1 MCCYFFAKN
10 RTFSCGALAFLIKL
24 LYNGNWSKVLIFG
37 RYSFAEE
44 RLIMV
49 THEHFEGEIMDK
61 IQLLQERK
69 AQIEAAGKDIR
80 AQIEA
85 LVDGESFVELSTFS
99 FSKNDFYGEEVAGEG
114 VITGYATLDGYP
126 FYVVAQNYAVMKGGL
141 SKANCDKIVKCLDAA
156 EKNNVPVIYLLSTQG
171 VQIGE
176 GVTVLEGLGK
186 LLMRSTQ
193 LKGVV
198 PQYVVVNGDVYG
210 SAAMLAAVADFTFFM
225 EKKSVLAI
233 NSPFVLS
240 AKAGKNIAKE
250 EVGNAK
256 ALTKSGIPA
265 LEVADV
271 ACVRAKIIE
280 ISDLISVPM
289 KDAELNQS
297 LPALNVEVT
306 ADTLLSVFDSYI
318 EIGGAYEADV
328 KTILGRIGG
337 ISVASVLFDGA
348 ESGVE
353 LTADKL
359 AKIKNFA
366 EFACCYGLPF
376 ITFGDVKGVAPT
388 MAVNNSRVMK
398 EAAEY
403 LSILDAIDTAKIA
416 VVYKKAIGLGY
427 SLFASKSIGFDYT
440 CAFANAQIA
449 LFDGAQGA
457 QIELGNEQA
466 DKAALADRYS
476 QENSDPIHAA
486 KNGYIDAI
494 IEPQF
499 VKQYLISSLQMLER

>member
-1 MCCYFFAKN
+1 
-10 RTFSCGALAFLIKL
+10 
-24 LYNGNWSKVLIFG
+24 
-37 RYSFAEE
+37 
-44 RLIMV
+44 
-49 THEHFEGEIMDK
+49 MDK

-85 LVDGESFVELSTFS
+85 LVDEESFVELSAFS

-114 VITGYATLDGYP
+114 VVTGYATLNAYP
-126 FYVVAQNYAVMKGGL
+126 FYIVAQNHAVMHGGI

-156 EKNNVPVIYLLSTQG
+156 EKNNIPVIYLLSTKG
-171 VQIGE
+171 VQVGE
-176 GVTVLEGLGK
+176 GVTVLEGLAK

-198 PQYVVVNGDVYG
+198 PQYAVINGEVYG
-210 SAAMLAAVADFTFFM
+210 SAAMLAAIADFTFFID
-225 EKKSVLAI
+225 KKSVLAI

-240 AKAGKNIAKE
+240 AKAGKNITNEA
-250 EVGNAK
+250 VGNAK
-256 ALTKSGIPA
+256 ALNKTGIPG
-265 LEVADV
+265 LEIADF
-271 ACVRAKIIE
+271 ACAREKIIE

-289 KDAELNQS
+289 KEAELNQA
-297 LPALNVEVT
+297 LPQLNNAVNAEAV
-306 ADTLLSVFDSYI
+306 LSIFDSYI
-318 EIGGAYEADV
+318 EIGGGYEAEV
-328 KTILGRIGG
+328 KTVLGRIGG
-337 ISVASVLFDGA
+337 ISVASVVFDGVDN
-348 ESGVE
+348 GVE

-359 AKIKNFA
+359 AKVKDFA
-366 EFACCYGLPF
+366 ELACCYGLPF
-376 ITFGDVKGVAPT
+376 ITFANVKGVETT

-398 EAAEY
+398 AGAEY
-403 LSILDAIDTAKIA
+403 LAILDAIDTAKVA

-427 SLFASKSIGFDYT
+427 SLFASKSAGFDYT

-457 QIELGNEQA
+457 QIELGNENV
-466 DKAALADRYS
+466 DKNALASRYAE
-476 QENSDPIHAA
+476 ENSDPIHAA

-499 VKQYLISSLQMLER
+499 VKQYLIASLQMLER